1 MLITSEHNLTAEI
14 AYRQERIARDW
25 AAANERRTSRR
36 FAAGPAGLSCGCER
50 RAPGP
55 PPPPEAAI

>member
-25 AAANERRTSRR
+25 AAANERRTSRGVR
-36 FAAGPAGLSCGCER
+36 SWPRWAQLRLRAHSTRTATPA
-50 RAPGP
+50 
-55 PPPPEAAI
+55 